1 MELPR
6 TSFAPLDLPSAE
18 VETLSR
24 LLSPDERER
33 AARFVFERDRRRY
46 VAARGTLRRLL
57 GAELGVDAAAIEFR
71 YGPNGKPFIEGP
83 LHFNL
88 SHSEE
93 WAFFAL
99 SKDGP
104 VGCDIESVRPLP
116 DLVSIVSRWFAPAE
130 CELILDSSDREAL
143 FFRYWTLK
151 EAVLKGIGSGLT
163 LLSCDFALHQRGEH
177 FRAHGAGELPLWTAV
192 PQLAPSGFMAA
203 VAVRQP
209 GSFAVQPGTV

>member
-6 TSFAPLDLPSAE
+6 TSFALLDLPSAE
-18 VETLSR
+18 VAALSR

-46 VAARGTLRRLL
+46 TAARGTLRRLL

-71 YGPNGKPFIEGP
+71 YGPNGKPFIDEP
-83 LHFNL
+83 LHFNV

-93 WAFFAL
+93 WALVAL
-99 SKDGP
+99 STDGL
-104 VGCDIESVRPLP
+104 VGCDVESVRPLP
-116 DLVSIVSRWFAPAE
+116 DLVSRWFAPSE
-130 CELILDSSDREAL
+130 CELILPSGDREAL

-163 LLSCDFALHQRGEH
+163 LLSCDFAVHQRGEH
-177 FRAHGAGELPLWTAV
+177 FRAHGAGELPRWTAV

-203 VAVRQP
+203 VAVRQ
-209 GSFAVQPGTV
+209 A